1 MSVLWFGNFAIIKA
15 RRLMTNRIYVYAGS
29 GVGVDKEQ
37 DIKYIICWGHKYPI
51 EGFRELLRQN
61 GIL

>member
-1 MSVLWFGNFAIIKA
+1 
-15 RRLMTNRIYVYAGS
+15 MTNRIYVYAGS